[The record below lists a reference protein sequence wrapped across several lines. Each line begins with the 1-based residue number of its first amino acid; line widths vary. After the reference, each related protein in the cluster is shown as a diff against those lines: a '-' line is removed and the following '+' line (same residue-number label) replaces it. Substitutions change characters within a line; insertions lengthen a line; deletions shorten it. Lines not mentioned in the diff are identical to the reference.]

1 MGVTKLFGSGTSLE
15 SQTTEGDSPVHET
28 EQSLAEYLSTAG
40 HANPAGIRE
49 VHLPRL
55 NTFGDR

>member
-1 MGVTKLFGSGTSLE
+1 MRVTNLFGSGTFLE
-15 SQTTEGDSPVHET
+15 SWAIEGDSPVHEI
-28 EQSLAEYLSTAG
+28 EQTLAEYLSTAE
-40 HANPAGIRE
+40 HANSAGIWE